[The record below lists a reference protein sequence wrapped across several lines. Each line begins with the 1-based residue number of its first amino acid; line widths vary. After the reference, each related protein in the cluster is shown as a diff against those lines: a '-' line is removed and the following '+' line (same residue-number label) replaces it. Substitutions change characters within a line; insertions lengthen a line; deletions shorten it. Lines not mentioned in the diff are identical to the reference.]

1 MSDEASDLWS
11 QVDATESRFEPEL
24 AWPPPP
30 VEPTEPS
37 LELEVGSFFGQKR
50 LAMRRGLVFGLTTTI
65 LSIATAALAS
75 DGLFQIAREPAPRL
89 QSVVAPAKAGSGS
102 TATASATSSGAVAW
116 PLATSARKASVAP
129 TSQPK

>member
-1 MSDEASDLWS
+1 MSDEASELWS

-50 LAMRRGLVFGLTTTI
+50 LAMRRGLLFGVTTTI

-75 DGLFQIAREPAPRL
+75 DGLFEIAPEPVRFV
-89 QSVVAPAKAGSGS
+89 QSAVAPASPARGS

-129 TSQPK
+129 TSQAR

>member
-1 MSDEASDLWS
+1 MSDEASELWAH
-11 QVDATESRFEPEL
+11 VDATENQVEPEL

-75 DGLFQIAREPAPRL
+75 DGLFEITPEPVRFV
-89 QSVVAPAKAGSGS
+89 QSAVPAKAGRGS
-102 TATASATSSGAVAW
+102 TATASATSSGAVVW
-116 PLATSARKASVAP
+116 PLSTSARKASVAP
-129 TSQPK
+129 TSQAR